1 MADRGEHTRRAAL
14 FLAGGVLASALAG
27 PASAAIWHPVQAR
40 SIALHNVHTGERVNN
55 VYWENGKYVPETM
68 HAINWVLRDFHT
80 DEVLPIRP
88 ELVELLSHLHERLR
102 SREPF
107 QVLSGYRCPATNA
120 MLAEFT
126 DGVAQ
131 NSLHMQGMAIDIRVP
146 DRSLVKVHRAA
157 LSLEAGGVGFYPRSD
172 FVHVDVGRVRRW

>member
-1 MADRGEHTRRAAL
+1 MTDRREHTRRAML
-14 FLAGGVLASALAG
+14 YLAGGVLASALAG
-27 PASAAIWHPVQAR
+27 PASAAWHPVQSR
-40 SIALHNVHTGERVNN
+40 SVALHNLHTGERVND
-55 VYWENGKYVPETM
+55 VYWENGKYVPETL
-68 HAINWVLRDFHT
+68 HRINWVLRDYHT
-80 DEVLPIRP
+80 DEVCPISP
-88 ELVELLSHLHERLR
+88 ELVELLSQLHDKLR

-157 LSLEAGGVGFYPRSD
+157 LGLEAGGVGFYPRSD